1 MPTPCGGSPGSSP
14 ASASSSRR
22 ECRMPRARARGI
34 RVWPATVRWSGL
46 RRDRRVQVDLV
57 LADLPVERR
66 PRDPEE
72 VARLPLVTA
81 RAREGALD
89 VFLLDLVERGEAR
102 DGLGG
107 GLDARGAG
115 VAVVHAAE
123 LEVV

>member
-1 MPTPCGGSPGSSP
+1 MRGEASTSP
-14 ASASSSRR
+14 
-22 ECRMPRARARGI
+22 PRGKAR
-34 RVWPATVRWSGL
+34 S
-46 RRDRRVQVDLV
+46 DRRRRRGVQVDLV

-81 RAREGALD
+81 GACEGALD
-89 VFLLDLVERGEAR
+89 VLLLALVEGGEAR
-102 DGLGG
+102 HGLGG

-123 LEVV
+123 LEV